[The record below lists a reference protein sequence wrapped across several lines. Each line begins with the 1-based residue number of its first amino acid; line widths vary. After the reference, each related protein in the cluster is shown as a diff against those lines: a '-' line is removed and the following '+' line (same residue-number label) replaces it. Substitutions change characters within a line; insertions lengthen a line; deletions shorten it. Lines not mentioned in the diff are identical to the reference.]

1 MSVLELK
8 DSAQFDSIIQKS
20 EWTLID
26 FWAPWC
32 APCQIMLPVFCKV
45 ADDFQST
52 ITATT
57 IDVDA
62 HADLAKSF
70 GIRGIPAL
78 VLLHKGEVSAQLT
91 GAQPTETLTKWLRQ
105 HINKTNSES

>member
-8 DSAQFDSIIQKS
+8 DIAQFDEITKES

-45 ADDFQST
+45 ADDFKST
-52 ITATT
+52 VTATT
-57 IDVDA
+57 IDVDE
-62 HADLAKSF
+62 HTDIAKNF

-78 VLLHKGEVSAQLT
+78 VLLHKGEVAAQLT
-91 GAQPTETLTKWLRQ
+91 GAQPKETLTNWLRQ
-105 HINKTNSES
+105 HIKKANNKS